1 MFSSE
6 KLKVPRQECE
16 PILSTAFSDI
26 YDNKKRLSTAWS
38 KCDNWQDILDYEK
51 I

>member
-16 PILSTAFSDI
+16 PILSAALADI
-26 YDNKKRLSTAWS
+26 YDNKKSFQLHGLNVT
-38 KCDNWQDILDYEK
+38 IGK
-51 I
+51 IF